1 MHLYKTLKSFLYDQD
16 YFVDLWKNCLHV
28 YGIVDIDT
36 LKEQKIVL
44 TLEKFKLEI
53 NGENF
58 RVDLL
63 EACIFAFNLNSG
75 QLRYTS
81 VLAE

>member
-16 YFVDLWKNCLHV
+16 YFVDLWKDCLHV

-44 TLEKFKLEI
+44 TLERFKLEI

-58 RVDLL
+58 RVLKL
-63 EACIFAFNLNSG
+63 SKKEILIQGEVSEMKV
-75 QLRYTS
+75 LR
-81 VLAE
+81 

>member
-16 YFVDLWKNCLHV
+16 YFVDLWKDCLHV

-58 RVDLL
+58 RVLKL
-63 EACIFAFNLNSG
+63 SKKEILIQGEVSEMKVW
-75 QLRYTS
+75 R
-81 VLAE
+81 

>member
-16 YFVDLWKNCLHV
+16 YFVDLWKDCLHV

-36 LKEQKIVL
+36 KKKKKIVL

-58 RVDLL
+58 RVLKL
-63 EACIFAFNLNSG
+63 SKKEILIQGEVSEMKV
-75 QLRYTS
+75 LR
-81 VLAE
+81 

>member
-58 RVDLL
+58 RVLKLSKKEILIHGEVSDMKVW
-63 EACIFAFNLNSG
+63 
-75 QLRYTS
+75 R
-81 VLAE
+81 

>member
-16 YFVDLWKNCLHV
+16 YFVDLWKDCLHV

-36 LKEQKIVL
+36 LKKQKIVL

-58 RVDLL
+58 RVLKL
-63 EACIFAFNLNSG
+63 SKKEILIQGEVSEMKVW
-75 QLRYTS
+75 R
-81 VLAE
+81 

>member
-16 YFVDLWKNCLHV
+16 YFVDLWKDCLHV
-28 YGIVDIDT
+28 YGIVEIDT

-58 RVDLL
+58 RVLKL
-63 EACIFAFNLNSG
+63 SKKEILIQGEVSEMKV
-75 QLRYTS
+75 LR
-81 VLAE
+81 

>member
-1 MHLYKTLKSFLYDQD
+1 MHLYKTLKSFLYDKD

-58 RVDLL
+58 RVLKL
-63 EACIFAFNLNSG
+63 SKKEILIQGEVSEMKVW
-75 QLRYTS
+75 R
-81 VLAE
+81 

>member
-58 RVDLL
+58 RVLKL
-63 EACIFAFNLNSG
+63 SKKEILIQGEVSEMKVW
-75 QLRYTS
+75 R
-81 VLAE
+81 

>member
-1 MHLYKTLKSFLYDQD
+1 MHLYNTLKIFLYDQD

-58 RVDLL
+58 RVLKL
-63 EACIFAFNLNSG
+63 SKKEILIQGEVSEMKVW
-75 QLRYTS
+75 R
-81 VLAE
+81 

>member
-16 YFVDLWKNCLHV
+16 YFVDLWKDCLHV

-58 RVDLL
+58 RVLKKKKKEIL
-63 EACIFAFNLNSG
+63 IQGEVSEMKV
-75 QLRYTS
+75 LR
-81 VLAE
+81 

>member
-16 YFVDLWKNCLHV
+16 YFVDLWKDCLHV

-58 RVDLL
+58 RVLKL
-63 EACIFAFNLNSG
+63 SKKEILIQGEVSEMKV
-75 QLRYTS
+75 LR
-81 VLAE
+81 

>member
-58 RVDLL
+58 RVLKL
-63 EACIFAFNLNSG
+63 SKKEILIQGEVSEMKV
-75 QLRYTS
+75 LR
-81 VLAE
+81 